1 MKLLGAVLALASLM
15 IAIPAFADDTSG
27 GISGYVVDM
36 KTGQPVDRAQI
47 LYYRAPFIENA
58 TTIRKLETDRH
69 GYFRDIT
76 LEPGRYIVMAQ
87 FPGRVLGC
95 AVDDVQNGEISR
107 IRIELGRDA
116 IVCSGPRVHPT
127 LIDPNATADVYR
139 I

>member
-1 MKLLGAVLALASLM
+1 MKLVAATLALASL
-15 IAIPAFADDTSG
+15 IALPALADNTSG
-27 GISGYVVDM
+27 GISGYVVDL
-36 KTGQPVDRAQI
+36 KSGQPIDRAQI
-47 LYYRAPFIENA
+47 MYYRAPYIENA
-58 TTIRKLETDRH
+58 TNIRKLETDRR

-87 FPGRVLGC
+87 VPGRVLGC

-107 IRIELGRDA
+107 IRIEIGRDV

>member
-1 MKLLGAVLALASLM
+1 MKRLATALALASFL
-15 IAIPAFADDTSG
+15 ALPALADQMGG
-27 GISGYVVDM
+27 GISGYVVDL
-36 KTGQPVDRAQI
+36 KTGQPIARTAVM
-47 LYYRAPFIENA
+47 YYRSPYVENA
-58 TTIRKLETDRH
+58 TQIRKQETDRH

-87 FPGRVLGC
+87 VPGKVLGC
-95 AVDDVQNGEISR
+95 AVEDVQSGEISR
-107 IRIELGRDA
+107 IKIEIGRDS

>member
-1 MKLLGAVLALASLM
+1 MRLLGALLAVAALATV
-15 IAIPAFADDTSG
+15 PAVADDMSG
-27 GISGYVVDM
+27 GIAGYVVDL
-36 KTGQPVDRAQI
+36 KTGQPIDRADI
-47 LYYRAPFIENA
+47 MYYRAPFIENA
-58 TTIRKLETDRH
+58 TEIRRLETDRH

-87 FPGRVLGC
+87 VPGKVLGC

-107 IRIELGRDA
+107 IRIELGRDV

>member
-1 MKLLGAVLALASLM
+1 MKLLGTVLALASL
-15 IAIPAFADDTSG
+15 IAIPAFADETSG
-27 GISGYVVDM
+27 GIAGYVVDM
-36 KTGQPVDRAQI
+36 KSGQPIDRAQI
-47 LYYRAPFIENA
+47 MYYRAPFVENG

-69 GYFRDIT
+69 GFFRDIT

-87 FPGRVLGC
+87 VPGRVLGC

-107 IRIELGRDA
+107 IRIEIGRDV

>member
-1 MKLLGAVLALASLM
+1 MKFLTTMLLLASFLVL
-15 IAIPAFADDTSG
+15 PAVADQMGG
-27 GISGYVVDM
+27 GISGYVIDL
-36 KTGQPVDRAQI
+36 KTGQPIDHASIV
-47 LYYRAPFIENA
+47 YYRAPYVENA
-58 TTIRKLETDRH
+58 TIMRKLETDRH

-87 FPGRVLGC
+87 VPGKVLGC
-95 AVDDVQNGEISR
+95 AVDDVQSGEVSR
-107 IRIELGRDA
+107 MKIEIGRDN

>member
-1 MKLLGAVLALASLM
+1 MKLLATTLALASLL
-15 IAIPAFADDTSG
+15 AVPAAADQMGG
-27 GISGYVVDM
+27 GISGYVIDL
-36 KTGQPVDRAQI
+36 KTGQPIDHVSI
-47 LYYRAPFIENA
+47 MYYRAPYVENA

-87 FPGRVLGC
+87 VPGKVLGC
-95 AVDDVQNGEISR
+95 AVDDVQTGEISR
-107 IRIELGRDA
+107 IKIEIGRDN

>member
-1 MKLLGAVLALASLM
+1 MKLVAAALALASIL
-15 IAIPAFADDTSG
+15 AVPALADNMSG
-27 GISGYVVDM
+27 GIAGYVVDL
-36 KTGQPVDRAQI
+36 KTGQPIDQAQI
-47 LYYRAPFIENA
+47 MYYRAPYIENG
-58 TTIRKLETDRH
+58 TTIRKMETDRH

-87 FPGRVLGC
+87 VPGRVLGC

-107 IRIELGRDA
+107 IRIEIGRDA
-116 IVCSGPRVHPT
+116 IVCTGPRVHPT